1 MLETHDCWF
10 TLSWFASFPPSKRN
24 SCEPSEL
31 KRLKRRDD
39 TTRAEQVPSMPS
51 TSDSDEE
58 PAQLAIVEQELQR
71 SATLSAARSVEFNS
85 LREDVSSA
93 RTANDQVVKKLQA
106 SLQRSEVEALA
117 SRAEASQLREAKNLA
132 SEQLEVAVVQREMAV
147 RQREAAAAA
156 VLEEEERA
164 AVARRETEARLRDE
178 AQHEAARRRELES
191 RLREVEATLE
201 EQKAAAAA
209 SLSTSIASLTDPS
222 RTSPERRA
230 GGSAN
235 SPDSTALTTASAAA
249 RRGGAAAAPGG
260 GGALLAD
267 HAQLTQQFHVLKR
280 RFDAVVADKGR
291 LQAEAAKRDRE
302 LQREAA
308 ALRSALLAAGAAG
321 GRGGAA
327 AAAAAA
333 APHYLAATTALVAP
347 SPSLSPPSALRGG
360 GGDGGSTLGGGSD
373 GARRRGGGAE
383 AEADASSL
391 RRRVSDLSADN
402 ALLTQNFM
410 MVKARLSDVC
420 AQKEAALSE
429 MQLSCTQL
437 EATLH
442 TRLAAAMRAQ
452 QATPR
457 PELTSTLTPTPT
469 PSPTPAPSLAG
480 HLALRAAVHR
490 GGARPRPTP
499 QRPPRPPR
507 LPPRPHAGTAS
518 APPPPHLRP
527 SPNPP
532 RPSTERRQCVASA
545 LNRPASPH
553 MHHIRAAPQQVGL
566 TAALWR
572 WHRSICALRRAD
584 TETLSTSVSASKHSA
599 LQLLGRRLVS
609 AANVVRPA
617 TANTAN
623 TASTASTASTAN
635 TASTA
640 STASTRTAVA
650 TRSPSAPYDPPHYL
664 TTTSLPPPQH
674 LPTISQV
681 RGAREA
687 VGLSHALRR
696 WASVAAGE
704 ALNEAAQER
713 TRRRNWCR
721 CGRCRRRPLPVRG
734 SCVLCARAW
743 WPRVAPTG

>member
-1 MLETHDCWF
+1 MH
-10 TLSWFASFPPSKRN
+10 
-24 SCEPSEL
+24 
-31 KRLKRRDD
+31 
-39 TTRAEQVPSMPS
+39 S

-58 PAQLAIVEQELQR
+58 PAQLAIVEQELHR

-93 RTANDQVVKKLQA
+93 RSANDQIVKKLQA

-132 SEQLEVAVVQREMAV
+132 SEQLEVAVVQRETAV

-164 AVARRETEARLRDE
+164 AVATREREELRDE
-178 AQHEAARRRELES
+178 AQHEAARRRELEN

-222 RTSPERRA
+222 RASPERRA
-230 GGSAN
+230 GGSAT
-235 SPDSTALTTASAAA
+235 SPDSTALTTASTAA
-249 RRGGAAAAPGG
+249 RRGGAAVGPGG

-327 AAAAAA
+327 AAAAAT
-333 APHYLAATTALVAP
+333 PHYLAATTALVAP

-360 GGDGGSTLGGGSD
+360 GGGSSTLGGGAD
-373 GARRRGGGAE
+373 GTRRRGGGAE
-383 AEADASSL
+383 VEADASSL

-457 PELTSTLTPTPT
+457 SELPLTLALALRRTSTLTLTSTLTPPFIPT
-469 PSPTPAPSLAG
+469 PSLAG
-480 HLALRAAVHR
+480 HLALRAEIDR
-490 GGARPRPTP
+490 GGPRPRPTP

-507 LPPRPHAGTAS
+507 LPPRPNTGTTS
-518 APPPPHLRP
+518 APPPPQPHLHPSPAPPRPGTESQPCVACALSRPASLHMHHMRALPPLGRRGSLRHCGGGTAPSVHCAVPTPRP
-527 SPNPP
+527 SPPRCPP
-532 RPSTERRQCVASA
+532 PSTQRCSCSAVASC
-545 LNRPASPH
+545 
-553 MHHIRAAPQQVGL
+553 QQ
-566 TAALWR
+566 R
-572 WHRSICALRRAD
+572 ISC
-584 TETLSTSVSASKHSA
+584 
-599 LQLLGRRLVS
+599 
-609 AANVVRPA
+609 
-617 TANTAN
+617 
-623 TASTASTASTAN
+623 
-635 TASTA
+635 
-640 STASTRTAVA
+640 
-650 TRSPSAPYDPPHYL
+650 DPPPPPP
-664 TTTSLPPPQH
+664 LPPPPPPPPPH
-674 LPTISQV
+674 TPPSPLEALPRPNSPYRLPIISPPSPRCGG
-681 RGAREA
+681 RG
-687 VGLSHALRR
+687 RR
-696 WASVAAGE
+696 WASHTRCGGGRAWRRARRLARRPRSARGGTTGADVAA
-704 ALNEAAQER
+704 AA
-713 TRRRNWCR
+713 TPCL
-721 CGRCRRRPLPVRG
+721 CLAAVCSDLVASGR
-734 SCVLCARAW
+734 SH
-743 WPRVAPTG
+743 